1 LIDIF
6 LFLIAVLLPLEKVY
20 AQKVKK
26 YCSTPKKEKGRQKL
40 PAFQEEPE
48 KSWGGQG

>member
-1 LIDIF
+1 LPTLRRQEIDF
-6 LFLIAVLLPLEKVY
+6 V
-20 AQKVKK
+20 
-26 YCSTPKKEKGRQKL
+26 KEKGRQKL

>member
-1 LIDIF
+1 LTDIF
-6 LFLIAVLLPLEKVY
+6 LFLVLALVAQQKAY

-26 YCSTPKKEKGRQKL
+26 YPSTPNKEKGRQKL